1 MAPEMISIEDDPVRL
16 KKFIQ
21 DLCNQLAINRD
32 HTKNLEQ
39 KLEILRNRTQELEN
53 PILCQNF
60 KVPPSFESGTELE
73 RQNAFLTFENQ
84 QLNEENSELSLIIKE
99 YENTLQIIMNKFRSQ
114 SYEVQQNKLELKQHY
129 ESLLNEEKS
138 QKEQIISENVSLQ
151 THISTISSLV
161 RQAYDAQSDLEN
173 DILLESLIIE
183 NQGLRQMLSIAEG
196 IGLQKEE
203 NNNNIVLIM

>member
-60 KVPPSFESGTELE
+60 KGTELE

-203 NNNNIVLIM
+203 NNNNTLIERNKS

>member
-1 MAPEMISIEDDPVRL
+1 
-16 KKFIQ
+16 
-21 DLCNQLAINRD
+21 
-32 HTKNLEQ
+32 
-39 KLEILRNRTQELEN
+39 
-53 PILCQNF
+53 
-60 KVPPSFESGTELE
+60 TELE

-203 NNNNIVLIM
+203 NNNNTLIERNKS

>member
-60 KVPPSFESGTELE
+60 KGTELE